1 MAAPETGAS
10 ADRAPAVTVAIPVKD
25 GARYLAE
32 VLDAVAAQELE
43 GEVEILVVD
52 SGSTDGSLE
61 IARHAGVRVEPISP
75 GEFGHGR
82 TRNRAVELARGECV
96 AFLTQ
101 DATPADT
108 GWLRRLVEALSVEE
122 RIGLAF
128 GPHLPRPDTRPPVA
142 RELDEFF
149 AGMSPDGAVTLQEEV
164 VPGPAAFFS
173 NVNSCVHRRCWEAVR
188 FRDVAYAEDQAFAR
202 DAMAADWRK
211 AFVPGAGVLHA
222 HDYPWW
228 DFMRRYFDEYRG
240 LRLTVGHVEPLAP
253 RALVRRTLA
262 ATRRDVAFAARRGT
276 AAGPA
281 ARVALAGRSAAHHGG
296 RAVFSA
302 LGARSHRLPPGLER
316 RLSLEGTGPAVL
328 RPRHGG
334 TIVRPRTE
342 RYPWDFVGRSSTTP
356 AGPLDPVSVSEAAG
370 PLHLAWVIPPYGP
383 GSGGHT
389 AVLRIARE
397 LERAGHTCSVWVHDP
412 LNWMPRPAEVLR
424 REIVEGFAPI
434 AGPVFKGLEAW
445 TGADVAIATGWQT
458 AYAVKGLE
466 RCRLRSYLVLDYEPA
481 FYPTSAQSRWAEET
495 YRAGLVCLCGGTWLR
510 DLLREGHDADADSFT
525 FGLDHAVYADRGD
538 ARDPDTVLFYA
549 RPHTPRRATELGI
562 LALAE
567 VLRRRPR
574 TRVVMFGDGDPPE
587 APFDYELAG
596 VAPPERLAELYN
608 GAAVGMALS
617 LTNYSLVPQE
627 MMACGL
633 PVVDVRGPSAEQA
646 FGAGGEAI
654 ALAEP
659 EPGPLAD
666 AILELLE
673 DPEGRAAMGER
684 ARERVSART
693 WAGAAL
699 EIEATLRDRLRRRAR
714 AAVGT
719 EAGTGSEARPLLSR
733 PA

>member
-1 MAAPETGAS
+1 VAAPVTGGG
-10 ADRAPAVTVAIPVKD
+10 ADGSPAVTVAIPVKD
-25 GARYLAE
+25 GARYLTE
-32 VLDAVAAQELE
+32 VLEAVAAQELD
-43 GEVEILVVD
+43 GEVETLVVD

-61 IARHAGVRVEPISP
+61 IARGAGARVEEIPP
-75 GEFGHGR
+75 EAFGHGR
-82 TRNRAVELARGECV
+82 TRNRAMELARGERV

-108 GWLRRLVEALSVEE
+108 DWLRRLVAPLSVED
-122 RIGLAF
+122 RVGLSF
-128 GPHLPRPDTRPPVA
+128 GPHLPRADTRTPVA
-142 RELDEFF
+142 RELEEFF
-149 AGMSPDGAVTLQEEV
+149 GAMSPGGAVRFQAAV

-202 DAMAADWRK
+202 DAMAAGWRK
-211 AFVPGAGVLHA
+211 AFVPQAPVLHA

-253 RALVRRTLA
+253 RALLLRTLV
-262 ATRRDVAFAARRGT
+262 ATRRDVAFAARHGGTRSRGGRT
-276 AAGPA
+276 
-281 ARVALAGRSAAHHGG
+281 ALALRSAAHHGG

-302 LGARSHRLPPGLER
+302 LGARSHRLPSGLER

-334 TIVRPRTE
+334 SIVRPRTE
-342 RYPWDFVGRSSTTP
+342 RYPWDFIGRDSTTR
-356 AGPLDPVSVSEAAG
+356 AAPLAPVSPAEAAG
-370 PLHLAWVIPPYGP
+370 ALHLAWVIPPYAP

-389 AVLRIARE
+389 AIFRIVRE
-397 LERAGHTCSVWVHDP
+397 LERAGHSCSVWVHDP
-412 LNWMPRPAEVLR
+412 LNWMPRPAAVLH

-458 AYAVKGLE
+458 AYAVKELD
-466 RCRLRSYLVLDYEPA
+466 RCRLRGYLVLDDEPE

-495 YRAGLVCLCGGTWLR
+495 YRAGLLCLAGGAWLR
-510 DLLREGHDADADSFT
+510 DLLRERHGADAEAFH
-525 FGLDHAVYADRGD
+525 FGLDHDAYADRGRK
-538 ARDPDTVLFYA
+538 RDPDTVLFYA
-549 RPHTPRRATELGI
+549 RPHTPRRGTELGI

-567 VLRRRPR
+567 VIRRRPQ
-574 TRVVMFGDGDPPE
+574 TRVVMFGDAVPPD
-587 APFDYELAG
+587 APFDYELVG
-596 VAPPERLAELYN
+596 VASPERLAELYN

-633 PVVDVRGPSAEQA
+633 PVVDVRGPSAAEA
-646 FGAGGEAI
+646 FGADGEAI

-666 AILELLE
+666 VTLELLD
-673 DPEGRAAMGER
+673 DPARRASMAGR
-684 ARERVSART
+684 ARERVAGRT
-693 WAGAAL
+693 WESAAR
-699 EIEATLRDRLRRRAR
+699 EIEAPLRDRLGRRAAEAAADLENRER
-714 AAVGT
+714 AAHSLCPSS
-719 EAGTGSEARPLLSR
+719 A
-733 PA
+733 